1 MKKLSYLFLVTL
13 SVFAISC
20 KCSSKQCKAKCEAKK
35 ETAELTI
42 DSTTTELQKTSYAFG
57 TIMAGDLT
65 KNGFDSIDIEYF
77 SKGFADAL
85 NKDSLLISAEES
97 TQLFQAFA
105 KQIQEQNQ
113 AKAKSVEVGAS
124 AEGTAFLAANKSK
137 EGVLTTASGLQYK
150 ILKKG
155 TGNFPKPTDK
165 VKVHYEGKLLNGKIF
180 DSSFE
185 RGQPIDFGLNQVI
198 PGWTEGMQYINEGG
212 EIELYIPYNLAYGE
226 RGAGANIPPFAAL
239 IFRVQLLAITPGEE
253 HGPHDGHNH

>member
-1 MKKLSYLFLVTL
+1 MKKLSYLFLITL
-13 SVFAISC
+13 GVFAISC
-20 KCSSKQCKAKCEAKK
+20 KCSSKHCKAQCEANM

-42 DSTTTELQKTSYAFG
+42 DSTTTEYEKTSYAFG
-57 TIMAGDLT
+57 TIMAGDLL
-65 KNGFDSIDIEYF
+65 KNGFDSIELDF
-77 SKGFADAL
+77 FTKGFKDAL
-85 NKDSLLISAEES
+85 KKDSLLLTTEES

-105 KQIQEQNQ
+105 KTVQDKKQ
-113 AKAKSVEVGAS
+113 AEATQGQAGAT
-124 AEGTAFLAANKSK
+124 AEGAAFLEANKSK

-150 ILKKG
+150 ILTKG

-165 VKVHYEGKLLNGKIF
+165 VKVHYEGKLLNGQVF

-226 RGAGANIPPFAAL
+226 RGAGGSIPPYATL
-239 IFRVQLLAITPGEE
+239 IFRVQLIGITPAEA
-253 HGPHDGHNH
+253 HGPNDGHNH